1 MKVVSIRDLLAYI
14 ALHGRSTWASLNTYY
29 AVLEESELRPEVIWI
44 VTEST
49 FESQLPVLQ
58 EGFEVIS
65 IGFDLKPKVKS
76 LVLPEGDIVEAG
88 LEIGGLVESLKKDY
102 RVALDIT
109 SARKPVVAGALLAT
123 ADNKPDHIF
132 YLMIDTLEGVS
143 KPYPMIPRQHQQ
155 LHDLRQETRSRPR

>member
-1 MKVVSIRDLLAYI
+1 MKVASIRELLAYI
-14 ALHGRSTWASLNTYY
+14 ALHGRSAWASLNAYY

-44 VTEST
+44 ITEST
-49 FESQLPVLQ
+49 FESQLPALQ
-58 EGFEVIS
+58 EGFETIS
-65 IGFDLKPKVKS
+65 IGFDLKPKVRS

-123 ADNKPDHIF
+123 ADNKPDYIF

-155 LHDLRQETRSRPR
+155 LHDLRQETRSPPR